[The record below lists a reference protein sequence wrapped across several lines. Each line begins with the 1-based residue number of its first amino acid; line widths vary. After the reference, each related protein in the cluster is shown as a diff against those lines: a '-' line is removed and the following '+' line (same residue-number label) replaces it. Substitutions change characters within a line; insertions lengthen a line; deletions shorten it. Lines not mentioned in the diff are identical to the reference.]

1 MENSFWN
8 PFKRIP
14 NNICRDSPLRRR
26 NLILTHSSPPA
37 PELRVDFVTHFQ
49 RTGKRE
55 NSNSALEKPGK
66 HYLNQTM
73 KGKQHEVWLVY
84 TA

>member
-1 MENSFWN
+1 MENPFWN

-14 NNICRDSPLRRR
+14 NNICRDSPLRR
-26 NLILTHSSPPA
+26 NLILAHSLPPA
-37 PELRVDFVTHFQ
+37 PKLRLDFVTHFQ

-55 NSNSALEKPGK
+55 NSHSALEKPGK

-73 KGKQHEVWLVY
+73 KGKQHEVWLVC